1 MRIPLLFFLYF
12 HILLVNSL
20 SNLTCI
26 SMPMLGQFTI
36 SHYFICT
43 CPEERMD
50 GHFSL
55 ASFVQNLP
63 RSMAGVSLAVDLRNC
78 WSLDIIMDQ
87 MELAVPDSDYFRPD
101 IELERINIENSRQVE
116 TMTAQSPSL
125 YFLYNSC
132 CLA

>member
-26 SMPMLGQFTI
+26 SMPMLGQFT
-36 SHYFICT
+36 SSLYFICT

-63 RSMAGVSLAVDLRNC
+63 HSMAGVSLAVDLRNC
-78 WSLDIIMDQ
+78 WSLDITMDQ
-87 MELAVPDSDYFRPD
+87 MELALSDSDYFRPD
-101 IELERINIENSRQVE
+101 IELERINIENTHQVG
-116 TMTAQSPSL
+116 TMTAQSP
-125 YFLYNSC
+125 YIPFIIP
-132 CLA
+132 AA